1 MQNVLCLP
9 ELNPNFDTTT
19 LLEESVAVAHETVA
33 HVLKYM
39 Y

>member
-19 LLEESVAVAHETVA
+19 LLEESFWTVA